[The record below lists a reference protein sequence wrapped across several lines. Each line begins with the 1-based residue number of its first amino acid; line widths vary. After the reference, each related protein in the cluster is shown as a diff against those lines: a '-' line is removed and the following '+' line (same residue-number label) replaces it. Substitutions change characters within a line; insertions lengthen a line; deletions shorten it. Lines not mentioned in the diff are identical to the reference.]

1 MKTIIV
7 ATTSAVIGFT
17 FGVIAKAACDK
28 FSKKK
33 EEKCKESPTE
43 EKK

>member
-33 EEKCKESPTE
+33 EECKESPTE